1 MRLGE
6 TPSRRSAEADMREIF
21 LNLTPMIDILTC
33 LLFFLLLGYKS
44 QSLML
49 EGAKDIQL
57 PPSNS
62 EKGLVVSLTVTVT
75 MTEIKLMDSHIT
87 MLKNGKLNPK
97 EVEGVK
103 VLPLYNRMVR
113 ILQLKKVDPNNAF
126 VLFLAD
132 RRLTADTITK
142 VMKTCGMAG
151 MPNFHFG
158 VARP

>member
-1 MRLGE
+1 MFGA
-6 TPSRRSAEADMREIF
+6 SKRSQMDEAKEIF

-49 EGAKDIQL
+49 EGAQGMQL
-57 PPSNS
+57 PPSS
-62 EKGLVVSLTVTVT
+62 SDKGLVVSLTVTVT
-75 MTEIKLMDSHIT
+75 ETEVKLMDSHV
-87 MLKNGKLNPK
+87 MFLKAGQPSPK
-97 EVEGVK
+97 EVEGNKIV
-103 VLPLYNRMVR
+103 PLYNRMVR
-113 ILQLKKVDPNNAF
+113 LLQLKKMDPRNAF
-126 VLFLAD
+126 VLLFAD
-132 RRLTADTITK
+132 RRLKSDLITK

>member
-1 MRLGE
+1 MFGKKE
-6 TPSRRSAEADMREIF
+6 TIDEAKEIF

-57 PPSNS
+57 PPSS
-62 EKGLVVSLTVTVT
+62 SDKGLVVSLTVTVT
-75 MTEIKLMDSHIT
+75 MTELKLMDSHIT

-113 ILQLKKVDPNNAF
+113 I
-126 VLFLAD
+126 
-132 RRLTADTITK
+132 
-142 VMKTCGMAG
+142 
-151 MPNFHFG
+151 
-158 VARP
+158 

>member
-1 MRLGE
+1 
-6 TPSRRSAEADMREIF
+6 
-21 LNLTPMIDILTC
+21 
-33 LLFFLLLGYKS
+33 
-44 QSLML
+44 ML
-49 EGAKDIQL
+49 EGAKDIKL

-62 EKGLVVSLTVTVT
+62 DKGLVVSLTVTVT

-132 RRLTADTITK
+132 KRLTADTITK